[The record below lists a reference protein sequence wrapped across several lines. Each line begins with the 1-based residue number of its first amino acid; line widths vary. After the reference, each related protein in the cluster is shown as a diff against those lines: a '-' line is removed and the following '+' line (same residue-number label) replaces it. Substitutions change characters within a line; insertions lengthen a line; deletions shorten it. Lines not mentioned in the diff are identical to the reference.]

1 MAYSDSVFNDTRRDN
16 GIQWDCIQRRVTQTL
31 TERDCLLNIKLTC
44 DLLLIVI
51 SGDSGYFEYRV
62 LVATYRGRGS

>member
-1 MAYSDSVFNDTRRDN
+1 MTRAIASRDN
-16 GIQWDCIQRRVTQTL
+16 GIQWVCIQRRVVQTL
-31 TERDCLLNIKLTC
+31 NERDCLLNTKLTC

-51 SGDSGYFEYRV
+51 SGDSGCVECRV